1 MKRQEVLARLGF
13 EVPESK
19 KKRVIVHTDIA
30 CEADDPFAIVH
41 HLLTPS
47 EDVVGIIAAHWEYH
61 FRTMAPMLE
70 EKMKQLES
78 SCASE
83 EERAAMQMR
92 AESFY
97 AQRLHTTEL
106 SYALG
111 KEILEKMDIDD
122 VPLIKGAVD
131 YIGDKVNLPESEGAD
146 FIIQEAMKESD
157 KPLYIALQGTLTDL
171 AIAYLKE
178 PAIADR
184 IAAAIWIGGARYPEG
199 IGGDFNML
207 QDIPAAQVIFDS
219 NINLWQYPSNAYGGM
234 NISLAEIMQ
243 KVHCKGAIGKF
254 IAEYML
260 DFNTKMG
267 ELAKESEFPHGE
279 LWSIG
284 DNPTISALLEN
295 SAGQRYHMEKAPH
308 IADDMHYI
316 QNPEGREIRVYDD
329 IDRRVAM
336 DDLFAKLDLCYGK

>member
-1 MKRQEVLARLGF
+1 
-13 EVPESK
+13 
-19 KKRVIVHTDIA
+19 
-30 CEADDPFAIVH
+30 
-41 HLLTPS
+41 
-47 EDVVGIIAAHWEYH
+47 
-61 FRTMAPMLE
+61 
-70 EKMKQLES
+70 
-78 SCASE
+78 
-83 EERAAMQMR
+83 MQMR

-97 AQRLHTTEL
+97 TQRLHTTEL

-122 VPLIKGAVD
+122 VPLMKGAVD
-131 YIGDKVNLPESEGAD
+131 YIGDKGNLPESAGAD

-157 KPLYIALQGTLTDL
+157 KPLYIALQGTLTDM

-184 IAAAIWIGGARYPEG
+184 IAAAIWIGGGPYPNG
-199 IGGDFNML
+199 TGGDFNMM
-207 QDIPAAQVIFDS
+207 QDIPAAQIVFDS
-219 NINLWQYPSNAYGGM
+219 NINLWQYPMSAYAGM

-243 KVHCKGAIGKF
+243 KVHSKGEIGKF

-279 LWSIG
+279 LWAIG

-316 QNPEGREIRVYDD
+316 PNPEGREIRVYDD